1 MSSFYNQIKLNENQ
15 YELKINLEKVNY
27 FPGEVMNVKIQIISK
42 TNIKLNFNSLRICYF
57 MKNIEYWQNNMNIRE
72 SNNQTPNGNNLN
84 EKKYF
89 LKDKKNYYEN
99 IILSKEEEINNLNN
113 LSNNYPNN
121 KLNTSLKIQLPK
133 DIKPS
138 FEWYKDDN
146 IYCFSRTIL
155 SISIPDLE
163 LNSYNHLFIKRAMPD
178 SLSNINFQKIL
189 GNESFLLFWQNDNI
203 KFDINSPKNCYSIN
217 DICPIQIN
225 IDTSQLKSELISI
238 NLSLKRKIKF
248 MINGDQSVFLNTSDY
263 TEDLWENKIILDKK
277 EKIHNLN
284 FEIPI
289 KDKEKIINK
298 KKLNFNIDL
307 KIINKKNLTYL
318 MPSYTGNNIKCE
330 YFLKIKAIFAEHNI
344 NVNEF
349 IINFEI
355 SHENNSSSIEAI
367 NDIDTIFNEINT
379 KINNID
385 NSNGK
390 FNNFLI
396 SGSFFSLPDEEM
408 LKKYYSN
415 KNALK

>member
-57 MKNIEYWQNNMNIRE
+57 MKNIEYWQNNMNIKE

-330 YFLKIKAIFAEHNI
+330 YFLKIKAIFADHNI

>member
-330 YFLKIKAIFAEHNI
+330 YFLKIKAIFADHNI

>member
-1 MSSFYNQIKLNENQ
+1 MIILG
-15 YELKINLEKVNY
+15 Y
-27 FPGEVMNVKIQIISK
+27 FPGEEINVKIQIISK

-57 MKNIEYWQNNMNIRE
+57 IKNIEYWQNNMNIKE

-203 KFDINSPKNCYSIN
+203 KFDINSPKKCYSIN

>member
-57 MKNIEYWQNNMNIRE
+57 IKNIEYWQNNMNIKE

>member
-27 FPGEVMNVKIQIISK
+27 FPGEEINVKIQIISK

-57 MKNIEYWQNNMNIRE
+57 IKNIEYWQNNMNIKE

>member
-57 MKNIEYWQNNMNIRE
+57 MKNIEYWQNNMNIKE

-330 YFLKIKAIFAEHNI
+330 YFLKIKAIFADHNI
-344 NVNEF
+344 NLNEF

>member
-27 FPGEVMNVKIQIISK
+27 FPGEEINVKIQIISK
-42 TNIKLNFNSLRICYF
+42 TNIKLNFNSLRIFYF
-57 MKNIEYWQNNMNIRE
+57 IKNIEYWQNNMNIKE

-84 EKKYF
+84 EKKDI

-248 MINGDQSVFLNTSDY
+248 MINGEQSVFLNTSDY

-277 EKIHNLN
+277 EKTHNLN

-330 YFLKIKAIFAEHNI
+330 YFLKIKAIFADHNI

>member
-27 FPGEVMNVKIQIISK
+27 FPGEEINVKIQIISK

-57 MKNIEYWQNNMNIRE
+57 IKNIEYWQNNMNIKE

-84 EKKYF
+84 EKKDI

>member
-57 MKNIEYWQNNMNIRE
+57 MKNIEYWQNKMNIKE

-84 EKKYF
+84 EKKDI

-330 YFLKIKAIFAEHNI
+330 YFLKIKAIFADHNI

>member
-27 FPGEVMNVKIQIISK
+27 FPGEEINVKIQIISK

-57 MKNIEYWQNNMNIRE
+57 IKNIEYWQNNMNIKE

-330 YFLKIKAIFAEHNI
+330 YFLKIKAIFADHNI

>member
-57 MKNIEYWQNNMNIRE
+57 MKNIEYWQNNMNIKE

-248 MINGDQSVFLNTSDY
+248 MINGEQSVFLNTSDY

>member
-42 TNIKLNFNSLRICYF
+42 ANIKLNFNSLRICYF
-57 MKNIEYWQNNMNIRE
+57 MKNIEYWQNNMNIKE
-72 SNNQTPNGNNLN
+72 SNNQTPIGNNLN

-189 GNESFLLFWQNDNI
+189 GNESFLLFWQNNNI
-203 KFDINSPKNCYSIN
+203 KFDINSQKNCYAIN
-217 DICPIQIN
+217 EICPIQIN

-396 SGSFFSLPDEEM
+396 SGSFFSLPDEKM

>member
-1 MSSFYNQIKLNENQ
+1 
-15 YELKINLEKVNY
+15 
-27 FPGEVMNVKIQIISK
+27 
-42 TNIKLNFNSLRICYF
+42 
-57 MKNIEYWQNNMNIRE
+57 
-72 SNNQTPNGNNLN
+72 
-84 EKKYF
+84 
-89 LKDKKNYYEN
+89 
-99 IILSKEEEINNLNN
+99 
-113 LSNNYPNN
+113 
-121 KLNTSLKIQLPK
+121 
-133 DIKPS
+133 
-138 FEWYKDDN
+138 
-146 IYCFSRTIL
+146 
-155 SISIPDLE
+155 
-163 LNSYNHLFIKRAMPD
+163 
-178 SLSNINFQKIL
+178 
-189 GNESFLLFWQNDNI
+189 
-203 KFDINSPKNCYSIN
+203 
-217 DICPIQIN
+217 
-225 IDTSQLKSELISI
+225 
-238 NLSLKRKIKF
+238 
-248 MINGDQSVFLNTSDY
+248 MINGEQSVFLNTSDY

>member
-57 MKNIEYWQNNMNIRE
+57 MKNIEYWQNNMNIKE

>member
-84 EKKYF
+84 EKKDI

-189 GNESFLLFWQNDNI
+189 GNESFLLF
-203 KFDINSPKNCYSIN
+203 
-217 DICPIQIN
+217 
-225 IDTSQLKSELISI
+225 
-238 NLSLKRKIKF
+238 
-248 MINGDQSVFLNTSDY
+248 
-263 TEDLWENKIILDKK
+263 
-277 EKIHNLN
+277 
-284 FEIPI
+284 
-289 KDKEKIINK
+289 
-298 KKLNFNIDL
+298 
-307 KIINKKNLTYL
+307 
-318 MPSYTGNNIKCE
+318 
-330 YFLKIKAIFAEHNI
+330 
-344 NVNEF
+344 
-349 IINFEI
+349 
-355 SHENNSSSIEAI
+355 
-367 NDIDTIFNEINT
+367 
-379 KINNID
+379 
-385 NSNGK
+385 
-390 FNNFLI
+390 
-396 SGSFFSLPDEEM
+396 
-408 LKKYYSN
+408 
-415 KNALK
+415 